1 MIGRVCFAFPWDEAG
16 PTPLIRC
23 ICIYLVVIVQV
34 TCRAGESL
42 ESVCWRW
49 RPVMGDRLVIQSS
62 GDDGIVLRLYVDSWT
77 RGSDVE
83 EAEKEALKRYR
94 LSAGDRDRVE
104 VVETL
109 QAVGHDG
116 SL

>member
-34 TCRAGESL
+34 MCRAGESL

-83 EAEKEALKRYR
+83 EAEPA
-94 LSAGDRDRVE
+94 
-104 VVETL
+104 
-109 QAVGHDG
+109 AVGIP
-116 SL
+116 

>member
-34 TCRAGESL
+34 MCRAGESL

-83 EAEKEALKRYR
+83 EAEKEALKRCR